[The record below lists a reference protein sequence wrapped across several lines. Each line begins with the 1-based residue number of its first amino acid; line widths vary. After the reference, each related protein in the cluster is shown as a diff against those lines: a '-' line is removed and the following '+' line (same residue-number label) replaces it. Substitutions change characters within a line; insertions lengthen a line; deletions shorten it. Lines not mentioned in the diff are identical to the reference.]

1 MFINKCISV
10 LLSVVISVDSS
21 LIWAGPF
28 HYNEVTETIPEQII
42 EEVIETPVVDIPEEP
57 EVIIEETVVEEP
69 EVIIEEPIISND
81 LPFSESEIDL
91 IALVTMAE
99 AEGEPEEG
107 KRLVI
112 DVILNRV
119 DSSRFANTVEG
130 VIYAKNAFECM
141 WNGRVKRCYVRDDIR
156 QLVIE
161 EIQNR
166 TNSNI
171 HYFRMSHYHNF
182 GTPVVQIGN
191 HYFSTY

>member
-1 MFINKCISV
+1 MFINRCISL
-10 LLSVVISVDSS
+10 LLSIAMSVDSS
-21 LIWAGPF
+21 MAYFGLNKDVEI
-28 HYNEVTETIPEQII
+28 VETVPEQIV
-42 EEVIETPVVDIPEEP
+42 EEVIEVQEEIIQEP
-57 EVIIEETVVEEP
+57 ELAV
-69 EVIIEEPIISND
+69 SNE
-81 LPFSESEIDL
+81 LPLSDSEIDL

-99 AEGEPEEG
+99 AEGESEEG

-119 DSSRFANTVEG
+119 DSPLFSNTVES

-141 WNGRVKRCYVRDDIR
+141 WNGRTERCYVRDDIR

-166 TNSNI
+166 TNYNV
-171 HYFRMSHYHNF
+171 HYFRANHYHNF
-182 GTPVVQIGN
+182 GTPVVQVGN